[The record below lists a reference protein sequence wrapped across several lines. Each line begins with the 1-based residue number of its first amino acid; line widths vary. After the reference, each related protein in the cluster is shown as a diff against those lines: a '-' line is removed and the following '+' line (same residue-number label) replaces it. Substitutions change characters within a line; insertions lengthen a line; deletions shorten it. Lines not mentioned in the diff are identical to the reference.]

1 MKTVKARVDGLADRV
16 KIGRERALRAK
27 NEGRSNDAI
36 RELKKAKALEKQL
49 TAARAALDTLERQ
62 QDMIEE
68 SVLQRELATALKS
81 TTTSVKNKSRGL
93 LAFAESAVDESV
105 EVRDDVEDV
114 AAVFEGM
121 ASTYDTGVDDD
132 DLIEELN
139 ALTSETVGYVA
150 DEVGGSAEQSPAVE
164 VSQVGLFPSV
174 PGLSAHSKPAR
185 GQEKKSLLKNDSA
198 SVGVSSV

>member
-1 MKTVKARVDGLADRV
+1 
-16 KIGRERALRAK
+16 
-27 NEGRSNDAI
+27 
-36 RELKKAKALEKQL
+36 
-49 TAARAALDTLERQ
+49 
-62 QDMIEE
+62 
-68 SVLQRELATALKS
+68 
-81 TTTSVKNKSRGL
+81 
-93 LAFAESAVDESV
+93 VDESV

-150 DEVGGSAEQSPAVE
+150 DEVGGSAEETPAVDVSPA
-164 VSQVGLFPSV
+164 VGLFPSV